1 MAQRNREDV
10 TVGAATRGFHCRRWW
25 LVAGFVLLL
34 PGLALAHERFIP
46 HEMIEP
52 LKRDFFRRLDPNM
65 LNIAAR
71 VFILMSLMLFVWF
84 VREHLD
90 NFIEQ
95 RLLRKLRGK
104 PKAWLHQLA
113 CFLTDK
119 PVEHPWFKR
128 FGQWIVIFFL
138 RCPALVLMYSA
149 TTDSLVMPS
158 YPLEP
163 GTVAAVIFKYAQV
176 GMAVGIITQ
185 TFLPMGGATIFGTF
199 LFLLFA
205 FDWKIAVDI
214 LPILTVAVIY
224 VSSPWVS
231 WERLIND
238 ISKNQMRWIRIV
250 LGFGFFALGW
260 MKIYNHDLTVGVA
273 DNFPS
278 VMQDPL
284 VLMFYIGTDPA
295 FLRECWIIAFAL
307 VEVMTGFLV
316 MVGVWNRIWCA
327 MMVYVFTKLML
338 VDFGFA
344 EIPHLYP
351 IGAFLAVVF
360 SNHLSNEFYRIDVL
374 EAYEARQGKT
384 GREMAVAAISAAVIS
399 ALVIFPLLIFLTMVK
414 HPNLITTLS

>member
-1 MAQRNREDV
+1 MRPMNRQFYHL
-10 TVGAATRGFHCRRWW
+10 RLWW
-25 LVAGFVLLL
+25 LGSGFVLLL
-34 PGLALAHERFIP
+34 AGLALAHERFIP
-46 HEMIEP
+46 HEMLQP
-52 LKRDFFRRLDPNM
+52 LNRAFFRRLDPNM
-65 LNIAAR
+65 INIAVR
-71 VFILMSLMLFVWF
+71 VFLLMGIMLFIWF

-90 NFIEQ
+90 NFVEY
-95 RLLRKLRGK
+95 RLLRNLHGK
-104 PKAWLHQLA
+104 PREWLHHLA

-119 PVEHPWFKR
+119 PVDHWLFKR
-128 FGQWIVIFFL
+128 LGQWIVIFFL
-138 RCPALVLMYSA
+138 RCPALVLIYAA

-158 YPLEP
+158 YPLVP
-163 GTVAAVIFKYAQV
+163 GTVASMIFKYAQV
-176 GMAVGIITQ
+176 GMAAGIITQ

-199 LFLLFA
+199 LFLLIA

-214 LPILTVAVIY
+214 LPILTVAVVY

-231 WERLIND
+231 WERVLND
-238 ISKNQMRWIRIV
+238 ISKQQMRWVRII

-295 FLRECWIIAFAL
+295 LMRECWIIAFAL

-316 MVGVWNRIWCA
+316 MVGVWNRFWCI
-327 MMVYVFTKLML
+327 MMVYVFTKLMV

-360 SNHLSNEFYRIDVL
+360 SNHLSNEFYRIDET
-374 EAYEARQGKT
+374 EAYEARAGKT
-384 GREMAVAAISAAVIS
+384 KREIAVAAIFSLLIA
-399 ALVIFPLLIFLTMVK
+399 ALVIFPMLIILTMVK
-414 HPNLITTLS
+414 HPNLFAPLS